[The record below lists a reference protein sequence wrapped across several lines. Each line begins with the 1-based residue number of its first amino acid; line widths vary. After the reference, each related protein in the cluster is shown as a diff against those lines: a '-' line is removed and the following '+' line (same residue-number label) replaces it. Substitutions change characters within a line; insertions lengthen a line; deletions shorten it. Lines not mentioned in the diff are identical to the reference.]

1 MAQRKNQPSVPGI
14 RNLKQRILEYSQE
27 HGFECIRVREIRA
40 IKAALHRELG
50 NGHQVSPSYI
60 ANVLRHAGIR
70 VEVKDPY
77 VDPWMDEPYGSRLAG
92 MLQFGSLEQAETSL
106 HKLDCVFQEYRS
118 AADRVGTGLVRELI
132 SRGRQRAEGLAANA
146 RVSPEKRREKEEI
159 ARWFKVWLD
168 VSDLCFDWIEMRKQS
183 PEFQNL
189 FNGHNGKNGGNGST
203 HGNSA
208 EN

>member
-1 MAQRKNQPSVPGI
+1 MPGT
-14 RNLKQRILEYSQE
+14 RNLKQRILEHSQD

-70 VEVKDPY
+70 VDVKDPY
-77 VDPWMDEPYGSRLAG
+77 VDPWMEEPYASRLAG
-92 MLQFGSLEQAETSL
+92 LLHFRNLEEAEASL
-106 HKLDCVFQEYRS
+106 HNLDEIFREYRS
-118 AADRVGTGLVRELI
+118 AADRVGTALVRELI
-132 SRGRQRAEGLAANA
+132 SKGKQRAEGLAANA
-146 RVSPEKRREKEEI
+146 RVNPEKRREKEEI

-183 PEFQNL
+183 PEFKQL
-189 FNGHNGKNGGNGST
+189 FNGHNGRNGSAN
-203 HGNSA
+203 GDSA